1 MTLMNLKEASDYL
14 RVAPRT
20 LYNWS
25 SKKRIPSVK
34 IGGLK
39 FAKEDLDNLIQKSR
53 RN

>member
-1 MTLMNLKEASDYL
+1 MTLLNLKEASEYL

-25 SKKRIPSVK
+25 SRKRIPTIK

-39 FAKEDLDNLIQKSR
+39 FAKEDLDTLIEKSK